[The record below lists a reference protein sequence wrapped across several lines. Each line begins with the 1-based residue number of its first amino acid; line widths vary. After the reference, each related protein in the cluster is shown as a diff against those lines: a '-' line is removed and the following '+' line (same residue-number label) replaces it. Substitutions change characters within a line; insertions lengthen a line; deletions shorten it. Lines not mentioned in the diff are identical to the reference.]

1 MSRTVV
7 TYPPDMLPKASDP
20 ESAQVIVCHSPKGDA
35 PVQAA
40 VLMHSLLMAHR
51 LSVRTKLQ

>member
-1 MSRTVV
+1 
-7 TYPPDMLPKASDP
+7 MLPKASDP